1 MRTTIDIPDP
11 VYRELKSE
19 ASSLG
24 TSVKALILRSVE
36 CCPRQAAEPKSG
48 VRFKV
53 PAVPSKKP
61 GPLKLGPDG
70 VYEYI
75 PFP

>member
-1 MRTTIDIPDP
+1 MRTTMDIPDP

-19 ASSLG
+19 AAREG
-24 TSVKALILRSVE
+24 TSVKQIILRKVMYD
-36 CCPRQAAEPKSG
+36 PRQIEAAAPKKLKYPL
-48 VRFKV
+48 V
-53 PAVPSKKP
+53 ASKQP
-61 GPLKLGPDG
+61 GSLKLGEEG